1 MSGCIAVSSV
11 VQRGGSLVALDPGI
25 RSPAV
30 AVFTRFEHGWV
41 LTDAR
46 RATSKSGDDPLR
58 RASALSLELAIV
70 LEHCVASAFVTEYPE
85 VRGAGRGKG
94 SAADLIPMALLAGAL
109 AAELDVEPS
118 ACATVTPSEWA
129 GSTPKATRGDPRK
142 AVRGARVWDEL
153 HDEERELLERL
164 KLLQHDAFDAVG
176 IGLYAVGRVGTG
188 VTQRRSRVEPPAP
201 LATKP

>member
-1 MSGCIAVSSV
+1 MSGCLLV
-11 VQRGGSLVALDPGI
+11 VAGTPLGGSLVALDPGI

-46 RATSKSGDDPLR
+46 RATSTKSGADPLH
-58 RASALSLELAIV
+58 RARVLAVELA
-70 LEHCVASAFVTEYPE
+70 LGQRAASAFVSEYPE

-94 SAADLIPMALLAGAL
+94 HAGDLIPMALLAGAL

-142 AVRGARVWDEL
+142 EVRGARIWDEL

-164 KLLQHDAFDAVG
+164 KLVQHDAFDAVG

-188 VTQRRSRVEPPAP
+188 VTQRRSRAEPLAS